1 MDPFL
6 FLLLVFAFLAA
17 ALCFGLWAT
26 VWAVKLAFNVI
37 ALIVRGLWQLGVAT
51 TPPSPQFGP
60 PVVRPTRVLARRC
73 ANRQCGTALPS
84 SARFCTRCGASTS
97 GSFRQVA

>member
-1 MDPFL
+1 MDPFII
-6 FLLLVFAFLAA
+6 LLLVFAFLAA
-17 ALCFGLWAT
+17 AFCFTLWAT
-26 VWAVKLAFNVI
+26 VWVVKLAINFVAMI
-37 ALIVRGLWQLGVAT
+37 LRGVWQLGVAS

-60 PVVRPTRVLARRC
+60 PVVRPMRVLTRRC

-84 SARFCTRCGASTS
+84 AARFCTRCGSSTS